1 VTALPVSRRFFLTGL
16 GLFVTGIIA
25 FPIYWLI
32 VTSLRA
38 PADLQNTPS
47 LLPVHIDAS
56 AYLALLHQ
64 PDLLHYLVNSA
75 FYGICTTVLTVA
87 LGASAAYA
95 LARLELRGKTI
106 TLFGLLVLQ
115 TFPSIMLAIPL
126 FVMFSRL
133 HLIDSRMSVV
143 VAITTK
149 TLPFAILM
157 LRPYFMTLPKD
168 LENAAAVDGCGRIS
182 TLVRVILPL
191 SLPGIATVAAFNFL
205 SGWGDLL
212 FSLTLLTDESKK
224 PISLG
229 LYKFMGVYGT
239 DWNQLMAAS
248 VAAALPALLVFAASQ
263 RFLISGLAAGSSNE

>member
-1 VTALPVSRRFFLTGL
+1 
-16 GLFVTGIIA
+16 
-25 FPIYWLI
+25 
-32 VTSLRA
+32 
-38 PADLQNTPS
+38 
-47 LLPVHIDAS
+47 
-56 AYLALLHQ
+56 
-64 PDLLHYLVNSA
+64 
-75 FYGICTTVLTVA
+75 
-87 LGASAAYA
+87 
-95 LARLELRGKTI
+95 
-106 TLFGLLVLQ
+106 LQ

-229 LYKFMGVYGT
+229 LYKFMASLRAGF
-239 DWNQLMAAS
+239 DAA
-248 VAAALPALLVFAASQ
+248 P
-263 RFLISGLAAGSSNE
+263 GW